1 MSRFSEFV
9 RREATPLTPGD
20 CLLVFDRRKDHFDF
34 PVHYHPEYELNFI
47 AHAANAQRIVG
58 DHEQT
63 IEDWELVLV
72 GPDVPHCWVQGA
84 CVGKDIHEI
93 TIQFHR
99 DLFHE
104 SLLSRN
110 VMRPVKELLARSV
123 CGIAFSGETVRT
135 LRPKLESMAQLQGL
149 DSWLALVS
157 LLSDLSSSPN
167 QQVLSSPGIREANLL
182 FGAKMQK
189 VNEYIQQNFQRKLPV
204 KEVAD
209 ILVMSEVSFSRFIK
223 LRTGQTFVEYL
234 NTLRIGFATRYLI
247 EDHLS
252 VSEVAYRCG
261 FNNLANFNRIFK
273 KIKRCTPSEF
283 RTIFPGI
290 KRVN

>member
-1 MSRFSEFV
+1 MQWFTESI
-9 RREATPLTPGD
+9 RRETTPLTSGD
-20 CLLVFDRRKDHFDF
+20 CLLVFDRVKSSFDF

-47 AHAANAQRIVG
+47 ANAANAQRIVG

-63 IEDWELVLV
+63 IGDLELVLV
-72 GPDVPHCWVQGA
+72 GPDLPHFWAQGD
-84 CVGKDIHEI
+84 CKSYDIHEI

-110 VMRPVKELLARSV
+110 VMRPVRDLLSRSAR
-123 CGIAFSGETVRT
+123 GIAFSEETVRII
-135 LRPKLESMAQLQGL
+135 RSRIEFMAQLTGL

-157 LLSDLSSSPN
+157 LLSDLSSSTH
-167 QQVLSSPGIREANLL
+167 QQMLSSLAIQDDDLL
-182 FGAKMQK
+182 FGEKMRK
-189 VNEYIQQNFQRKLPV
+189 VNEYIHNHYQNKLYV
-204 KEVAD
+204 KDMAD
-209 ILVMSEVSFSRFIK
+209 LLAMSEVSFSRFIK
-223 LRTGQTFVEYL
+223 VRTGQTFVEYL
-234 NTLRIGFATRYLI
+234 NALRIGFSTRYLI
-247 EDHLS
+247 EDNLCI
-252 VSEVAYRCG
+252 SEIAYRCG

-283 RTIFPGI
+283 RNIFPGI